1 MLQKNLVKWMD
12 RYQGKNE
19 SKSPKKMLNTNQR
32 TRTQLQQQQQKF
44 TTQKPKI
51 NNTNSRKMK

>member
-19 SKSPKKMLNTNQR
+19 SESPKKMLN
-32 TRTQLQQQQQKF
+32 
-44 TTQKPKI
+44 KPKNTHTIATTTKIHNEKPSI

>member
-19 SKSPKKMLNTNQR
+19 SKSPKKMLN
-32 TRTQLQQQQQKF
+32 
-44 TTQKPKI
+44 KPKNTHTIATTTKIHNEKPSI